1 MRQSTRGWS
10 AALGVGLSLA
20 VLVVVGCQNQGD
32 SDSRTTSVSTGTD
45 SKNGKAAK
53 RTDPDAVRLVSDW
66 PKPQGAL
73 IVSGQMIGYLEP
85 CGCSEKQKG
94 GLVRREI
101 LEELLRK
108 QGWKLALID
117 LGSLASE
124 PGQHDR
130 GGPDQAKIKYKT
142 SLEALET
149 LDYDAVALS
158 VDDLRLGTA
167 EVLMQYDNTLA
178 EGPEAL
184 KVVAANAT
192 PVAGLGFEKRLRP
205 SVRVQAGDVTL
216 GVTAVLDP
224 EAFEALNDPD
234 KAALLTVKSP
244 EEILPAVLAD
254 LEKDTKY
261 QVLMVQGPPERAHAL
276 AKEFPGFE
284 IVVGTSQFPDPPA
297 QPDVVNDG
305 KTWVLNV
312 GKKGMYVGIVGFF
325 DDAKQP
331 MRYQRIELNDRY
343 DEYADLAS
351 KIRPLIGPDLQA
363 NLKAAGVL
371 QSYPKRPYAL
381 FNAAARR
388 HLRGRRDLQDLPREN
403 LCQVGVH
410 EACSCVRGAGGRP
423 TSAGSEPGTRRRV
436 RELSHHRVRVQ
447 RRVHQRRPDAEPQGE
462 PVRELPRTGLEA
474 LGRSRITRRTARR
487 WRGPRRSSR
496 RTSTTGACAATTAT
510 TTRSSASRSITRR
523 SSTRGWI
530 RTWTRRF
537 TRGSRGDRRPQ

>member
-1 MRQSTRGWS
+1 MRRSTRGWS
-10 AALGVGLSLA
+10 AVLGVGLSLL
-20 VLVVVGCQNQGD
+20 VLVVVGCQNQED
-32 SDSRTTSVSTGTD
+32 DKRETSTVSE
-45 SKNGKAAK
+45 GKSERSSK

-66 PKPQGAL
+66 PKPLGAL

-85 CGCSEKQKG
+85 CGCSDKQKG

-101 LEELLRK
+101 LEKMLEK
-108 QGWKLALID
+108 QGWKLGQID

-124 PGQHDR
+124 PGHQDR

-142 SLEALET
+142 SLEALGT
-149 LDYDAVALS
+149 LGYDALALS
-158 VDDLRLGTA
+158 VDDLHLGTA

-205 SVRVQAGDVTL
+205 SVRVKAGDVTI

-234 KAALLTVKSP
+234 KSALLTVKSP
-244 EEILPAVLAD
+244 EETLPAVLAD

-284 IVVGTSQFPDPPA
+284 LVVGTSPFPDPPA

-312 GKKGMYVGIVGFF
+312 GKKGMYVGVVGFF
-325 DDAKQP
+325 DDTKQP

-343 DEYADLAS
+343 DEYANLAS
-351 KIRPLIGPDLQA
+351 EIKPLIGTDLQA

-381 FNAAARR
+381 FNA
-388 HLRGRRDLQDLPREN
+388 P
-403 LCQVGVH
+403 
-410 EACSCVRGAGGRP
+410 
-423 TSAGSEPGTRRRV
+423 
-436 RELSHHRVRVQ
+436 
-447 RRVHQRRPDAEPQGE
+447 PDATFVGADTCKACHAKTYAKWASTKHAHAYEVLVEDPHQPGRNREHDAACVSCHTTGFEYNGGFINTELTPNLKGNQCENCHGPGSKHSAEPDD
-462 PVRELPRTGLEA
+462 EA
-474 LGRSRITRRTARR
+474 FRKAMA
-487 WRGPRRSSR
+487 
-496 RTSTTGACAATTAT
+496 RTSTEFEKNFDYGCVRCHDGDNDPKFSFAEYYPKIEHKGLDSYIDPKVHKGIEAGSAA
-510 TTRSSASRSITRR
+510 
-523 SSTRGWI
+523 
-530 RTWTRRF
+530 
-537 TRGSRGDRRPQ
+537 Q